1 MSYTLNFSR
10 KLKKDG
16 AEVIYDPKEFDDQ
29 PIRIKVPDVVKLF
42 QEFIKNFEKAGLVDQ
57 SSQKDVQSDETKI
70 DENVNVG
77 NVVAGETKSPA
88 TTTGG
93 LKALSGEVYYCQ
105 VKELNPEAMTQ
116 FCTGLTEYM
125 KKSFF
130 NMTPENFLSED
141 THGLVSGIK
150 EVLEVRNYL
159 VRYTQSHKKSIQNG
173 YLYVMRI

>member
-16 AEVIYDPKEFDDQ
+16 TEVIYDPEGFDDQ
-29 PIRIKVPDVVKLF
+29 PIRISVPDVVKLF
-42 QEFIKNFEKAGLVDQ
+42 EEFIKNFEKAGLVEQ

-70 DENVNVG
+70 YENVKSSNA
-77 NVVAGETKSPA
+77 VAGETKSPA
-88 TTTGG
+88 TATGA

-105 VKELNPEAMTQ
+105 VKKINTEALTQ
-116 FCTGLTEYM
+116 LVTGLTEYM

-130 NMTPENFLSED
+130 KMTPENFLSED
-141 THGLVSGIK
+141 THVLVSGIK

-159 VRYTQSHKKSIQNG
+159 VRYTQSDKKYIQNG
-173 YLYVMRI
+173 YLYVMRL